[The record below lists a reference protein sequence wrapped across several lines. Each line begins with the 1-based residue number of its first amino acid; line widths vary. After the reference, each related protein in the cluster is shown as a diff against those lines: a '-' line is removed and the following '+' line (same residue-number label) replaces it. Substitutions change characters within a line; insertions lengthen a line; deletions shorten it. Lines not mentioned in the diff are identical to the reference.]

1 MDKRDSIL
9 RLQMDEREKEF
20 TMLQNFKIFMG
31 TWNVNGQS
39 ASESLVAW
47 LGTDSVPPDLYA
59 VGFQELDLSK
69 EAFLFADS
77 PREPEWARAVAKGLH
92 PGAKYQEIR
101 RIRLVGMMLLVFV
114 KQSLVSFI
122 HDVHAQ
128 TVGTG
133 LMGTMGN
140 KGGVAVSLKFHN
152 TSVCFVNSHLAAHTH
167 EYERR
172 NQDFRNINARMFF
185 VPDPLDPSRNFD
197 IDNHDVVMWLGDLNY
212 RLKEGTYDLD
222 RVKTMIEQRQFELL
236 LELDQLRLSRRMKMS
251 FQGYKEA
258 EIHFPPTYKFD
269 PGTDN
274 FDSSEKARF
283 PAWCDRVLW
292 KSQGVLSRR
301 KSHSSSIAQDAVDE
315 EMVRQLTYRSHPMLK
330 LSDHKPVSAL
340 FDVKVKVVDQKKQK
354 KVFEEI
360 MKHLDKLEND
370 YLPQVECDSLELN
383 FEEVTFMEPAMRS
396 VGITNTG
403 QVPVQYSFI
412 NRLKPSS
419 QQLSKPWLR
428 IRNASDII
436 MPGSKHFIEVE
447 VLVDEAS
454 AAALTYGRDKL
465 EEILIL
471 HLENGRDI
479 FLIISGFYRPSCFGC
494 DLWTL
499 CHSMHPIKD
508 LSIEQLIELSNSQR
522 GVDIGMEALSLSP
535 PEVVNG
541 GAAPP
546 QHAYDIP
553 KELWVMVDHIFR
565 HGIEKKDLF
574 DDTSGDPSD
583 FIRVRDFLDSY
594 TPEKDLPSPSSGF
607 TVDAVAFALSV
618 FLKSLPEPII
628 PFRLYDKCLQSASN
642 ANDANDI
649 IQQLPSFH
657 RSSFQYLVAFINEL
671 LHHRDKNELD
681 RTILATVFG
690 EMIIRSPNPERDVGQ
705 HASLRLGVGQKKMKF
720 LSHFLDNDVHDLN
733 TY

>member
-9 RLQMDEREKEF
+9 KLQLDEREKEF
-20 TMLQNFKIFMG
+20 TTLQNFKVFIG

-39 ASESLVAW
+39 ASESLIPW
-47 LGTDSVPPDLYA
+47 LATDSVPPDLYA
-59 VGFQELDLSK
+59 IGFQELDLSK

-77 PREPEWARAVAKGLH
+77 QREPEWAKAVTLGLH
-92 PGAKYQEIR
+92 PGAKYKEIE

-128 TVGTG
+128 SVGTG

-140 KGGVAVSLKFHN
+140 KGGVSVSLKFHN
-152 TSVCFVNSHLAAHTH
+152 TSLCFVNSHLAAHTH

-172 NQDFRNINARMFF
+172 NQDFRNINARLFF
-185 VPDPLDPSRNFD
+185 VPDPLDPSRNYD
-197 IDNHDVVMWLGDLNY
+197 IENHDVILWLGDLNY
-212 RLKEGTYDLD
+212 RLKESAYDLD
-222 RVKTMIEQRQFELL
+222 TVKAMIGQRQFEPL

-251 FQGYKEA
+251 FQGYRE
-258 EIHFPPTYKFD
+258 EDIHFPPTYKFD

-292 KSQGVLSRR
+292 KCQGFSSRR
-301 KSHSSSIAQDAVDE
+301 KSRSSSSALATDE
-315 EMVRQLTYRSHPMLK
+315 GMVRQLNYRSHPLLK

-340 FDVKVKVVDQKKQK
+340 FDVKVKVVDERKQK

-370 YLPQVECDSLELN
+370 YLPQVECDTLELN
-383 FEEVTFMEPAMRS
+383 FGAVTFMESSMRS

-436 MPGSKHFIEVE
+436 MPGSKHFIDIE
-447 VLVDEAS
+447 VLVDECS
-454 AAALTYGRDKL
+454 AAALTYGLDVL
-465 EEILIL
+465 DEILIL

-479 FLIISGFYRPSCFGC
+479 FLTVGGQYQPSCFGC

-499 CHSMHPIKD
+499 CHSIRPIKQMAIKD
-508 LSIEQLIELSNSQR
+508 LKELSQSQSVER
-522 GVDIGMEALSLSP
+522 GMEALSLSP
-535 PEVVNG
+535 EVNG
-541 GAAPP
+541 GSASTP

-553 KELWVMVDHIFR
+553 KELWVMVDHIFK

-574 DDTSGDPSD
+574 NDTSGNPND

-594 TPEKDLPSPSSGF
+594 TPEEYLPSPEAGF
-607 TVDAVAFALSV
+607 TVDSFAWALSV

-628 PFRLYDKCLQSASN
+628 PFRLYDKCLASALN
-642 ANDANDI
+642 ANDAMDV

-671 LHHRDKNELD
+671 LHHRDKNQLD
-681 RTILATVFG
+681 RTIIATVFG
-690 EMIIRSPNPERDVGQ
+690 EMMIRSPIAEEDGL
-705 HASLRLGVGQKKMKF
+705 AFTSLGQKKMKF
-720 LSHFLDNDVHDLN
+720 LSHFLDNDVHDIN